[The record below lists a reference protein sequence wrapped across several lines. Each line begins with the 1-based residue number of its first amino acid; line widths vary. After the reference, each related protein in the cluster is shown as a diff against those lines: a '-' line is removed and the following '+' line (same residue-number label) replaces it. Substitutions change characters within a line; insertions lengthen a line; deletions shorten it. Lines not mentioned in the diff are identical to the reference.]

1 MDAITN
7 LMQNLETSKDSF
19 LGKYSTTERD
29 FLQKVEISFREKN
42 FEQKIEL
49 SYYVGKYCMCLSFQ
63 SEYFPS
69 HEDVLKLVVLTEE
82 HFPQEKSYE
91 NLVGVQIT

>member
-19 LGKYSTTERD
+19 LGKYSTTEKF
-29 FLQKVEISFREKN
+29 FLQKVELSFREQN

-49 SYYVGKYCMCLSFQ
+49 SYYVGKSCMYLSFQ
-63 SEYFPS
+63 SECLPS

-82 HFPQEKSYE
+82 HFAQEK
-91 NLVGVQIT
+91 N

>member
-7 LMQNLETSKDSF
+7 LMQNLETPKDSF

-29 FLQKVEISFREKN
+29 FLQKVELSFREQN

-49 SYYVGKYCMCLSFQ
+49 SYYVGKCCMCLSFQ
-63 SEYFPS
+63 SEYFP
-69 HEDVLKLVVLTEE
+69 
-82 HFPQEKSYE
+82 KSWRC
-91 NLVGVQIT
+91 T